1 MSDGKT
7 GNTRSLLF
15 AGAMCVVVSLLLTAA
30 ATGLKGFQERNATLD
45 RYKNILK
52 SVDLIEPGKNYD
64 LEEIQSRYSE
74 NIRHVCVTQEGDI
87 VPSTEQGAG
96 ELSLYLHVA
105 DEGTIRAYIIP
116 IESRGLWG
124 KIKGYL
130 ALDDDG
136 STIQGFTV
144 YQHNETPGLGGEI
157 ESEWFQEKFEGKRIV
172 DKSGDFVSVSV
183 AKGEVEETV
192 DPEERRHW
200 VDGISGA
207 TLTGKF
213 LSGGIRETL
222 RAYEPISIR
231 FRNNR
236 LKEIPEEAVPGGGNG
251 KETS

>member
-1 MSDGKT
+1 MSDGAS
-7 GNTRSLLF
+7 GNIRSLLF

-30 ATGLKGFQERNATLD
+30 ATGLRGFQERNVTLD

-52 SVDLIEPGKNYD
+52 SVDLIEPGKSD
-64 LEEIQSRYSE
+64 APEAIQSLYSE
-74 NIRHVCVTQEGDI
+74 NIRHVCITRDGEIVSPKERGPGD
-87 VPSTEQGAG
+87 
-96 ELSLYLHVA
+96 LSLYLYAA
-105 DEGTIRAYIIP
+105 DDGAIRAYIIP

-157 ESEWFQEKFEGKRIV
+157 ESDWFQEKFEGKRIV

-183 AKGEVEETV
+183 AKGQVEETV
-192 DPEERRHW
+192 PAEERRHW

-222 RAYEPISIR
+222 RVYEPISIR

-236 LKEIPEEAVPGGGNG
+236 LKEVPEAAVPGGGNG
-251 KETS
+251 KEAS

>member
-1 MSDGKT
+1 MSDRAS
-7 GNTRSLLF
+7 GNIRSLLF

-52 SVDLIEPGKNYD
+52 SVDLIEPGKSYPS
-64 LEEIQSRYSE
+64 EAIQALYSE
-74 NIRHVCVTQEGDI
+74 NIRQVCITRDGEI
-87 VPSTEQGAG
+87 VPPKERGPG
-96 ELSLYLHVA
+96 DLSLYLYAVA
-105 DEGTIRAYIIP
+105 DDAIRAYIIP

-157 ESEWFQEKFEGKRIV
+157 ESNWFQEKFEGKRIV
-172 DKSGDFVSVSV
+172 DRSGDFVSVSV

-192 DPEERRHW
+192 PAEERSHW

-222 RAYEPISIR
+222 KTYEPISIR

-236 LKEIPEEAVPGGGNG
+236 LKEIPKEAVPGGGNG
-251 KETS
+251 KEAS

>member
-7 GNTRSLLF
+7 GNTRSLRF
-15 AGAMCVVVSLLLTAA
+15 AGAMCVVVSLLLTGA

-52 SVDLIEPGKNYD
+52 SVDLIEAGKTYAP
-64 LEEIQSRYSE
+64 EAIQTLYTD
-74 NIRHVCVTQEGDI
+74 NIRRAFVARDGEI
-87 VPSTEQGAG
+87 VPSEESGPG
-96 ELSLYLHVA
+96 ELSLYLYAA
-105 DEGTIRAYIIP
+105 DDGTIRAYIIP

-130 ALDDDG
+130 ALDEDG

-157 ESEWFQEKFEGKRIV
+157 ESNRFQEKFEGKRIV
-172 DKSGDFVSVSV
+172 DRSGDFVSVAV

-192 DPEERRHW
+192 PPEERSHW

-236 LKEIPEEAVPGGGNG
+236 LKEIPEAAVPNVGNG
-251 KETS
+251 KKAS